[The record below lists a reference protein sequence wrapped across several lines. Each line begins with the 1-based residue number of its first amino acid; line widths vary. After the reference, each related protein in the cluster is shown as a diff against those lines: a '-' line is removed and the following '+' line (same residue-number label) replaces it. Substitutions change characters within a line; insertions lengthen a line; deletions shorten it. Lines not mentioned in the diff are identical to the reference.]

1 MEALGIAKAATL
13 MPPYGGQLVNLIVDD
28 EARAELTELATRLP
42 SIQLS
47 PRALC
52 DLELLATGAFS
63 PLDRFMG
70 QPTTCAC

>member
-1 MEALGIAKAATL
+1 MEAMGIAEAAML
-13 MPPYGGQLVNLIVDD
+13 MPPYGGQLVNPIVDD

-47 PRALC
+47 PHAQC
-52 DLELLATGAFS
+52 NLELLATGAFS

-70 QPTTCAC
+70 QPTACAC